1 MSKLIIVGGKLAVV
15 TRDVEE
21 DDEQY
26 WDRAW
31 CFVSEAEGGASPDVR
46 RTRSLKRPHE
56 RRGVVYC
63 PLGPEQFT
71 RAA

>member
-1 MSKLIIVGGKLAVV
+1 MIVGGKLAVV

-31 CFVSEAEGGASPDVR
+31 CFVSCDAPAETR

-56 RRGVVYC
+56 KRGVVYDD
-63 PLGPEQFT
+63 
-71 RAA
+71 